1 MKQLKEK
8 IASKVYPEGTRFA
21 CDNYTECEPDNES
34 DSDIELT
41 EKHKQLQAVPLKKPR
56 KQAQYVMTDARK
68 ANFEKARQKR
78 MENIQA
84 NKKLKEE
91 QERIV
96 KQELETKLLN
106 KANAL
111 KKRVAKKKQV
121 LDDIIS
127 SESEEEPKQIIVRK
141 KKKPQVIYLEESSEE
156 EKPVVIKHKKT
167 KPIVENIV
175 KEPIKRI
182 IQYM

>member
-1 MKQLKEK
+1 MKEK
-8 IASKVYPEGTRFA
+8 IKLNPPIAPASKVY
-21 CDNYTECEPDNES
+21 DNYTEYEPEDDS
-34 DSDIELT
+34 DSEIELT
-41 EKHKQLQAVPLKKPR
+41 EKQKQKPSKERKKTE
-56 KQAQYVMTDARK
+56 YVMTDARK

-96 KQELETKLLN
+96 KQELETKLIN

-121 LDDIIS
+121 LDDIVS
-127 SESEEEPKQIIVRK
+127 SESEEEPKPIVIKK
-141 KKKPQVIYLEESSEE
+141 KKKPQVIYIEESSED
-156 EKPVVIKHKKT
+156 EKPVVIKHKKPKT
-167 KPIVENIV
+167 VPAVETIV
-175 KEPIKRI
+175 KEPPRRI